1 MVKRIL
7 EELDGFHLEGD
18 GFVQDA
24 SDELRTWL
32 ESAEGKSSLQ
42 QMKLANLRS
51 QQELNR
57 IDVPFEL
64 RKRVTRFVQQQLDS
78 GQLAE
83 ADDATMVS
91 QKDTDKKS
99 PRSEKSSSFATR
111 SVKRWPVAIAASL
124 AGFMVAGAVMAV
136 ALWPQPKSMSP
147 EGIAQ
152 SILRQAPEL
161 TDQTWFEV
169 TPEVLASAPL
179 PEDLLVQ
186 PVRCSILQ
194 TEWNRETVVYDL
206 SGPEIPVAMLF
217 VARLPANSGLSNRFP
232 DNPDYFTGTL
242 SIASSHQRDYL
253 YVLLVEGNAA
263 NYRSVLM
270 RVWPFG

>member
-1 MVKRIL
+1 MGKRIF
-7 EELDGFHLEGD
+7 EELDGLHLDDD
-18 GFVQDA
+18 GFVQEA
-24 SDELRTWL
+24 SDELREWL
-32 ESAEGKSSLQ
+32 ESSEGKSSLQ
-42 QMKLANLRS
+42 QLKLANLRS

-57 IDVPFEL
+57 IDVPVEL
-64 RKRVTRFVQQQLDS
+64 WERVTRFAQRQLDS
-78 GQLAE
+78 GLLAE
-83 ADDATMVS
+83 ADDAAKESLKETG
-91 QKDTDKKS
+91 KTS
-99 PRSEKSSSFATR
+99 PRSQESSSFATR
-111 SVKRWPVAIAASL
+111 SARRWPVAIAASL

-152 SILRQAPEL
+152 SILLQAPEL

-179 PEDLLVQ
+179 PEDLSVQ

-206 SGPEIPVAMLF
+206 SGPETPVAMLF
-217 VARLPANSGLSNRFP
+217 VARLPADVGLSKRFP

-242 SIASSHQRDYL
+242 SIASSYQRDYL
-253 YVLLVEGNAA
+253 YVLLVEGNTAK
-263 NYRSVLM
+263 YRSVLM

>member
-32 ESAEGKSSLQ
+32 ESPEGKSCLQ

-91 QKDTDKKS
+91 QK
-99 PRSEKSSSFATR
+99 SSSFAIR
-111 SVKRWPVAIAASL
+111 SARRWPVAIAASL

-152 SILRQAPEL
+152 SILLQAPEL

-179 PEDLLVQ
+179 PEDLSVQ
-186 PVRCSILQ
+186 PVRCSILH

-206 SGPEIPVAMLF
+206 SGPETPVAVSYTHLT
-217 VARLPANSGLSNRFP
+217 LPTIS
-232 DNPDYFTGTL
+232 D
-242 SIASSHQRDYL
+242 
-253 YVLLVEGNAA
+253 V
-263 NYRSVLM
+263 
-270 RVWPFG
+270 